1 MVFKWALKNK
11 VKKITDEMKLKAAQN
26 LANAV
31 KNPNSDKIIPSPFEE
46 WIADL
51 VAEAIK

>member
-1 MVFKWALKNK
+1 
-11 VKKITDEMKLKAAQN
+11 MKLRAAQN
-26 LANAV
+26 LANVV
-31 KNPNSDKIIPSPFEE
+31 KTPTPEKIIPSPFED